1 MYIIKHKNINII
13 VISFIVFLCLNL
25 VENLL
30 HYNIGRYTTDTEK
43 FIVFS
48 NPPNKD
54 WGKIVIIMVIFG
66 LLQGVLTYYLNYIF

>member
-13 VISFIVFLCLNL
+13 VISFVVFMFLNL
-25 VENLL
+25 IENLL
-30 HYNIGRYTTDTEK
+30 HYNIGRHTSDTEK

-54 WGKIVIIMVIFG
+54 WVKIAVIMIIFG
-66 LLQGVLTYYLNYIF
+66 LSQGFLTYYLNYIL

>member
-13 VISFIVFLCLNL
+13 VISFIVFMFLNL
-25 VENLL
+25 IENLI
-30 HYNIGRYTTDTEK
+30 HYNIGRHTDTEK

-54 WGKIVIIMVIFG
+54 WFKIAVIMIIFG
-66 LLQGVLTYYLNYIF
+66 LLQGFLTYYLNYIF